1 MRCPRCDA
9 PETRVIETRLS
20 NEGRVVRRRREC
32 PCCEARFTTYERLEE
47 WQTLC
52 VIKKDGRRENFDA
65 DKLLHGLCRAC
76 EKLPVPLD
84 LLQDAVD
91 RIETKVRDQGALEVP
106 ASLLGELAMEEL
118 RKIHQVA
125 YVRFASVY
133 REFTDLSNFASEIAR
148 LCGTLADSTSR
159 NGRDF
164 SAEAKRKRS

>member
-9 PETRVIETRLS
+9 LETRVIETRMA
-20 NEGRVVRRRREC
+20 NDGRVVRRRREC

-52 VIKKDGRRENFDA
+52 VIKKDGRREAFDA

-84 LLQDAVD
+84 RLEEAVD
-91 RIETKVRDQGALEVP
+91 HIETKVRDLGQLEVS
-106 ASLLGELAMEEL
+106 ASLLGDLAMEEL

-148 LCGTLADSTSR
+148 LCDTLSDSK
-159 NGRDF
+159 GRGK
-164 SAEAKRKRS
+164 EEEP

>member
-133 REFTDLSNFASEIAR
+133 RQFKDLNTFIAELDKLIKER
-148 LCGTLADSTSR
+148 
-159 NGRDF
+159 
-164 SAEAKRKRS
+164 

>member
-1 MRCPRCDA
+1 MAND
-9 PETRVIETRLS
+9 
-20 NEGRVVRRRREC
+20 GRVVRRRREC

-52 VIKKDGRRENFDA
+52 VIKKDGRREAFDA

-84 LLQDAVD
+84 RLEEAVD
-91 RIETKVRDQGALEVP
+91 HIETKVRDLGQLEVS
-106 ASLLGELAMEEL
+106 ASLLGDLAMEEL

-133 REFTDLSNFASEIAR
+133 RSFADLDAVQREVEHLTEGLPDDENEPGS
-148 LCGTLADSTSR
+148 
-159 NGRDF
+159 
-164 SAEAKRKRS
+164 